1 MSLPGGRRPV
11 RCRRAPALRVT
22 GGLLLTV
29 AAVGLALTGPTG
41 PPAAASATRAA
52 FPPLRPTRV
61 LVLGDSVMKG
71 ADARYAGALPGR
83 DLVVDTEVNRTTGA
97 GADVVARIGTDW
109 DVVVVL
115 LGHND
120 GGSPGVYQPSA
131 RRLLD
136 QLRGVR
142 RVVWLTIHEVRPYYP
157 DVNRFIDS
165 LRAEYPNLST
175 ADWNAVANAHPEA
188 VARDGLHLTAAGAT
202 LMADLVAEQVEV
214 GEWLWAADL
223 HRLAARAT
231 TTTTAPPTTTSTT
244 EVAPTSTT
252 TSTTEAAPTSTTTPR
267 PTTAP
272 DATAGESTT
281 GTTEL
286 IADPRTGAPT
296 PDDGVG
302 ELATLAVSALGAVA
316 GATFLV
322 RRRRRAHRDP

>member
-1 MSLPGGRRPV
+1 VDRLV
-11 RCRRAPALRVT
+11 KAIALA
-22 GGLLLTV
+22 L
-29 AAVGLALTGPTG
+29 AVGLAVVGTSC
-41 PPAAASATRAA
+41 PASPAAA

-71 ADARYAGALPGR
+71 ADARYPEALPGR
-83 DLVVDTEVNRTTGA
+83 DLVVDTEVNRSTGA
-97 GADVVARIGTDW
+97 GADVVARIGADW
-109 DVVVVL
+109 DVVVIL

-120 GGSPGVYQPSA
+120 GGTPGVYQPAA

-165 LRAEYPNLST
+165 LRSEYPNLST

-188 VARDGLHLTAAGAT
+188 VARDGLHLTGAGAA
-202 LMADLVAEQVEV
+202 LMADLVAQQVEV

-223 HRLAARAT
+223 HRLASRAT
-231 TTTTAPPTTTSTT
+231 TTTTAPPTTTTAPPTT
-244 EVAPTSTT
+244 APPTTTST
-252 TSTTEAAPTSTTTPR
+252 TSTTEAAASTTSPR
-267 PTTAP
+267 A
-272 DATAGESTT
+272 STT
-281 GTTEL
+281 RRATDVAPTAATTEPV
-286 IADPRTGAPT
+286 ADPRTGAPA

-302 ELATLAVSALGAVA
+302 EVATLAVPAIGALA

-322 RRRRRAHRDP
+322 RRRRRADRPS